1 MHFYREFCENQAL
14 QGVQI
19 LRGLQILYGV
29 HFPWGVQHPRGVQ
42 IPSGINILV
51 FSPTSLVRFRVATQT
66 DNVRVGDWNPRE
78 GLKVVSVFRPSSFL
92 SFFLSFTNGS
102 FPFWTTDLTHVT
114 FKLRSSSAHHC
125 VLCGS
130 KVEHLIL
137 FAGFRSITEL
147 SFYSV
152 STQKQ

>member
-78 GLKVVSVFRPSSFL
+78 GLKVASQFSDPLLFFLSSFL
-92 SFFLSFTNGS
+92 SRMAHFLSEQPISRMSHLNYGLALL
-102 FPFWTTDLTHVT
+102 TTV
-114 FKLRSSSAHHC
+114 F
-125 VLCGS
+125 
-130 KVEHLIL
+130 
-137 FAGFRSITEL
+137 
-147 SFYSV
+147 SV
-152 STQKQ
+152 AQR

>member
-1 MHFYREFCENQAL
+1 MRIKPL

-19 LRGLQILYGV
+19 LRGLQILCGV
-29 HFPWGVQHPRGVQ
+29 HFPWGVQLPRGVQ
-42 IPSGINILV
+42 IPSRVIILV

-78 GLKVVSVFRPSSFL
+78 GLKVASQFSDPLLSFL

-102 FPFWTTDLTHVT
+102 SPFLTTDLTHVT
-114 FKLRSSSAHHC
+114 FELQFSSAHHC

-137 FAGFRSITEL
+137 FAGFRSITIL